1 MRKSVLYC
9 GTDVN
14 LKFDRADSLLPGNPD
29 WLLRFYKVLCM
40 AIWGIPSSS

>member
-1 MRKSVLYC
+1 MKKSVLYC

-14 LKFDRADSLLPGNPD
+14 LKLDRADRFLTGNPD

-40 AIWGIPSSS
+40 ARCGMPSSS